1 MTGRPSASCVR
12 GARPAPRAA
21 ADLIVAICIMTDIS
35 RILKGLAE
43 GDESAV
49 DRLFSAVYDELRRL
63 AAARLGRERPGQTL
77 EATALVHEA
86 YVKLLGGEARQYQ
99 NRGQFFSAAAE
110 AMRRI
115 LIDRARR
122 KKRKRHGGGRARLD
136 LQQLDLASPPPDEEL
151 LALDEALDLLEN
163 EDPVKARLVKLRFYA
178 GLTLEQA
185 AAALGLSRAT
195 CSRYWTYARAWLY
208 HQVAGDES

>member
-1 MTGRPSASCVR
+1 MTARLCASCVEGGR
-12 GARPAPRAA
+12 PRAA
-21 ADLIVAICIMTDIS
+21 ASPTVAICIMKDIS
-35 RILKGLAE
+35 RILQDLAA
-43 GDESAV
+43 GDEAAV
-49 DRLFSAVYDELRRL
+49 DRLFPVVYDELRRL
-63 AAARLGRERPGQTL
+63 AAARLRREQPGQTL

-86 YVKLLGGEARQYQ
+86 YVKLVREEARQYQ
-99 NRGQFFSAAAE
+99 NRGQFFGAAAE

-122 KKRKRHGGGRARLD
+122 KRRKRHGGGRPRLD

-151 LALDEALDLLEN
+151 LALDEALELLEV

-178 GLTLEQA
+178 GLTLDQA
-185 AAALGLSRAT
+185 AEALGLSRAT

-208 HQVAGDES
+208 HRVAGEEG